1 MDLKIANF
9 GNLPRGSF
17 VGRMEVKYSIF
28 VYVIMLFNIQSTAIV
43 LKKCYL
49 DINHWVNKIYIINKK
64 STLDYHLLSLKLTL
78 ITLHGW
84 SIPLYLLFFIS
95 SHSLSWWGSESFI
108 SHPTK
113 YSWYLL
119 VLLYNWKR
127 VTWVLAVLKLKQKFC
142 NKTNKVFR
150 YFQL

>member
-17 VGRMEVKYSIF
+17 VGRKEVKYSIF
-28 VYVIMLFNIQSTAIV
+28 VYVIMVFNIKSTAIV

-84 SIPLYLLFFIS
+84 SIPLFLLFLYHLTHYLHEEVKVSTVTLQNTLDIS
-95 SHSLSWWGSESFI
+95 KCYYIIERESLEF
-108 SHPTK
+108 
-113 YSWYLL
+113 
-119 VLLYNWKR
+119 
-127 VTWVLAVLKLKQKFC
+127 
-142 NKTNKVFR
+142 
-150 YFQL
+150 